1 MNKTMPTFPSTPP
14 NNAGEE
20 EFQAGIRSLI
30 DLVSP
35 TRVETN
41 KEYHLVERDGK
52 ARYLRYLNITGFPR
66 RLRAGWVD
74 QIISLKLPMQCC
86 FHLTPFDSKIIIQQL
101 EGHLT
106 QLKSNQLG
114 AALSNRIRKAS
125 EEIGVEDTE
134 RIIKGVEAGT
144 IRVFS
149 VSLTIGIHASSY
161 ARLEQRTNFLLTH
174 LRQHRLDVQSANLLQ
189 DSAWLTVSPMGLD
202 SVRRIVN
209 LDSGSLATCLP
220 YISSQVGT
228 GDGAFLGFSAKGEPV
243 FFHPWS
249 RLKRLSN
256 ANIVVCGESG
266 RGKSYLTKKLVTG
279 CLATGEI
286 DAVVIDRDDDYAPL
300 ADALKGESQRI
311 FLSRGCPLN
320 PFDLPYTPEDVKED
334 GRHSDLL
341 ADHIDNNIM
350 AFLGMM
356 VADSVL
362 SRDEEA
368 ILHAGMLATY
378 EQAGISSDAI
388 KADTNTLLRPAPVFT
403 DLAKSLKDMQVGKK
417 ERRYSLID
425 RLEKCNHFFRGETSI
440 SLKHPLTI
448 FSIKDVDEAYY
459 PLVMYCV
466 RNFLQRNRAMLRDER
481 FLLYLIEEASF
492 MLRHPAGR
500 KYLEQSARG
509 VRKLGIAQVTIS
521 QHPDDFLEDGKVIV
535 ANAGTCFFLGMQG
548 AAIAKLQLTP
558 ELEQILGRAKPGEVV
573 LRTGNEYAHFKVV
586 ASPEEHAIFTTDPI
600 ELAARKKQEKQAKK
614 GQTV

>member
-1 MNKTMPTFPSTPP
+1 
-14 NNAGEE
+14 
-20 EFQAGIRSLI
+20 
-30 DLVSP
+30 
-35 TRVETN
+35 
-41 KEYHLVERDGK
+41 
-52 ARYLRYLNITGFPR
+52 
-66 RLRAGWVD
+66 
-74 QIISLKLPMQCC
+74 MQMV
-86 FHLTPFDSKIIIQQL
+86 FHFAPFDSGVIVRQL

-114 AALSNRIRKAS
+114 AAMSNRVRKAS

-134 RIIKGVEAGT
+134 RVLKGVEAGT
-144 IRVFS
+144 IRIFS
-149 VSLTIGIHASSY
+149 VSLTIGLHASSLE
-161 ARLEQRTNFLLTH
+161 RLEQRTNFLLTH
-174 LRQHRLDVQSANLLQ
+174 LRQHRLDAQSANLLQ
-189 DSAWLTVSPMGLD
+189 DSAWMTASPMGLD
-202 SVRRIVN
+202 TVRRVAN
-209 LDSGSLATCLP
+209 LDSGSLSMCFPFT
-220 YISSQVGT
+220 SSQVGT
-228 GDGAFLGFSAKGEPV
+228 GDGAFLGFSSKGEPV

-249 RLKRLSN
+249 RVKKLAN

-266 RGKSYLTKKLVTG
+266 RGKSYLTKKIVTG

-286 DAVVIDRDDDYAPL
+286 DACIIDRDDDYAPL
-300 ADALKGESQRI
+300 AEALKGESQRI

-320 PFDLPYTPEDVKED
+320 PFDLPYTPEDLSED
-334 GRHSDLL
+334 DRHSDLL

-350 AFLGMM
+350 AFLSMM
-356 VADSVL
+356 VADTNL

-368 ILHAGMLATY
+368 ILHAGMLSTY
-378 EQAGISSDAI
+378 ERAGISSDAI
-388 KADTNTLLRPAPVFT
+388 KADAQALMRPAPIFT
-403 DLAKSLKDMQVGKK
+403 DLSKALKDMQVGKK
-417 ERRYSLID
+417 ERRFSLID
-425 RLEKCNHFFRGETSI
+425 RLEKCSHFFKGETSI

-448 FSIKDVDEAYY
+448 FSIKDVDEAFY
-459 PLVMYCV
+459 PLVMYSV

-535 ANAGTCFFLGMQG
+535 ANAGSCFFLGMQN
-548 AAIAKLQLTP
+548 AAIAKLKLTP
-558 ELEQILGRAKPGEVV
+558 QLEQILARAKPGEVV
-573 LRTGNEYAHFKVV
+573 LRTGNEYAHLKVV

-614 GQTV
+614 EQTA